1 MHTLIYNTLCLQI
14 LGMNFP
20 HSLEY
25 IYIITSIPKEVQEI
39 KGKLWIHHF
48 HYHRCE
54 TFRITVIKRNLA
66 MFKGNK
72 LTEPQE
78 YIGLKTKYILLITA
92 LGKKRK
98 TCKII
103 WKVEKRYTVLLSAF
117 M

>member
-1 MHTLIYNTLCLQI
+1 MY
-14 LGMNFP
+14 
-20 HSLEY
+20 
-25 IYIITSIPKEVQEI
+25 
-39 KGKLWIHHF
+39 
-48 HYHRCE
+48 
-54 TFRITVIKRNLA
+54 
-66 MFKGNK
+66 KGNK

-103 WKVEKRYTVLLSAF
+103 WKVEKRYTVLLSTF